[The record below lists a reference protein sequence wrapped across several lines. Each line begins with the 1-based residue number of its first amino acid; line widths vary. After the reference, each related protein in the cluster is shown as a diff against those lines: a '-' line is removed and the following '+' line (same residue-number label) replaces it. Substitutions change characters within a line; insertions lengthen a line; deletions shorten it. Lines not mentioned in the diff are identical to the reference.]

1 MHGASTTAILID
13 IYRILDSD
21 FGGYKYVA
29 SIENSPWMASQSES
43 AEENWK

>member
-1 MHGASTTAILID
+1 MDGASTTVILID
-13 IYRILDSD
+13 IYGILGSD

-29 SIENSPWMASQSES
+29 SIENRFWIASQSGS